1 MDTGIF
7 YITNNGL
14 ELAKRLKGLYPDAAL
29 SKFKAK
35 KVSELWGEG
44 KTLIFIMATGIV
56 VRTIAPLIKDK
67 RIDPAVVVLDEK
79 GEYAIS
85 LLSGHLGGANRL
97 AKEIA
102 NFLGARPVITTASD
116 VDHIKNLIV
125 GIGCNSG
132 TSGIEIEEAV
142 RKTLA
147 ENNLSFLSI
156 HSIATIDKKGSEP
169 GLNAFARRYGFGIN
183 TFTPDDYHKSTRY
196 A

>member
-44 KTLIFIMATGIV
+44 KTFIFIMATGIV

-116 VDHIKNLIV
+116 GDHIKNLIV

-183 TFTPDDYHKSTRY
+183 TFTPDDYHKSQRY